1 MKFVWKLVDLKRIKW
16 GSLDSEWQIPH
27 SLTNVLIL
35 ASCIWMGLR
44 GYKLRKR
51 PWEIRVL
58 EKEVWEGKRIQV
70 IWKYEEA
77 WGVLES
83 QCREKG
89 RKIGTGKGKI
99 SQNNGYQN
107 ATKKKPVIPPFIY
120 SSLKYYILT
129 VIFSPF
135 PFSSFTSPFSRSKPH
150 TSPKKRTSLL
160 QAINQI

>member
-107 ATKKKPVIPPFIY
+107 ATKKKKTCYPPFY
-120 SSLKYYILT
+120 LFFSQILYPDCDFLS
-129 VIFSPF
+129 ISFLQFHLPF
-135 PFSSFTSPFSRSKPH
+135 F
-150 TSPKKRTSLL
+150 
-160 QAINQI
+160 QIQTPYLP